1 MKELGRRVR
10 AVERCWEI
18 NKWVWTIRGDEA
30 FDLWVVCVPECM
42 PVYVCVR
49 QPSAWV
55 LYFLRQGFSLAW
67 NSLSQWDWL
76 TCELQGSQ
84 HLVHKQTSSG
94 SCACK
99 ANILLTEP
107 FPWLCFHVFID
118 TQWSSCPDN
127 LLGLLTETV
136 FLGSLSDPFCVT
148 TLLRDHIRGKPGEEA
163 GYPFVSLPPSRCFC
177 EVGFFFFFNLF
188 KVK

>member
-30 FDLWVVCVPECM
+30 FDLWVVCVPVCMPVYVCVYVYVCVPECM
-42 PVYVCVR
+42 PVYVCAR

-67 NSLSQWDWL
+67 NSLIQWNWL
-76 TCELQGSQ
+76 TCERQGSQ

-136 FLGSLSDPFCVT
+136 CLGSQS
-148 TLLRDHIRGKPGEEA
+148 I
-163 GYPFVSLPPSRCFC
+163 
-177 EVGFFFFFNLF
+177 
-188 KVK
+188 